1 MPRGGPR
8 PGSGRPPGSPNHR
21 TRAVA
26 ARAAAEGIS
35 PVEAMLSIMRD
46 ALVKKDS
53 PLALEAARHAAPYC
67 HPRLSAVLLRDD
79 RERDLAAFD
88 NPALAQFVRDALI
101 NIAAEITA
109 EPEMGEVHMIAS
121 ESSNS

>member
-8 PGSGRPPGSPNHR
+8 LGSGRPPGSPNHR

-53 PLALEAARHAAPYC
+53 VLALEAARHAAPYC

-79 RERDLAAFD
+79 RERDVAAFD

-101 NIAAEITA
+101 NAVTEVTADPEI
-109 EPEMGEVHMIAS
+109 EEVRMLAS
-121 ESSNS
+121 GSSNS

>member
-1 MPRGGPR
+1 MPRGGSR
-8 PGSGRPPGSPNHR
+8 PGSGRPPGSPNQR

-46 ALVKKDS
+46 ALVRKDS
-53 PLALEAARHAAPYC
+53 ILALEAARHAAPYC

-79 RERDLAAFD
+79 RERDVAAFD
-88 NPALAQFVRDALI
+88 NPALAQFLRDTLVKAV
-101 NIAAEITA
+101 AEITA
-109 EPEMGEVHMIAS
+109 DPEMEEVHMIAS
-121 ESSNS
+121 GSSNS